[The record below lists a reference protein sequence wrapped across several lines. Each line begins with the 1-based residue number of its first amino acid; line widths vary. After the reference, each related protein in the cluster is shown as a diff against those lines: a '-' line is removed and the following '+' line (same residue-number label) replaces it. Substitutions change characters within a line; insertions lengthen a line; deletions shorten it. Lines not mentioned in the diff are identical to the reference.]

1 MPNKLMLS
9 REGFF
14 MSESNAGNA
23 VEELERVIERHNVR
37 LSVEDGFI
45 VVVDLN
51 DPLAP
56 GRPLINGSL

>member
-1 MPNKLMLS
+1 
-9 REGFF
+9 

-23 VEELERVIERHNVR
+23 VEEIERVLERHNVC
-37 LSVEDGFI
+37 LSVEDGLI

-56 GRPLINGSL
+56 GEPLVNGSL